1 MTMWGVTHAEGM
13 PMPTEPLPPEVRDFI
28 DDARRHL
35 AFRAGLR
42 TGEDPAYA
50 AVLLAPAEQGEEVL
64 ARYGGRVATWMEC
77 MAPADV
83 CLEAVCEEPRERVD
97 GVLYACPAHRVEAA
111 SRITG
116 AGWTALVKAAGTA
129 SRARCGV
136 FDGATRE
143 ARHLLGA

>member
-1 MTMWGVTHAEGM
+1 M
-13 PMPTEPLPPEVRDFI
+13 I
-28 DDARRHL
+28 
-35 AFRAGLR
+35 
-42 TGEDPAYA
+42 
-50 AVLLAPAEQGEEVL
+50 
-64 ARYGGRVATWMEC
+64 ATWMEC